1 MNSAYPDG
9 ERRQFDRLKV
19 NITVVYQVDKPIKVK
34 MLVGKEEVEAAI
46 LDLSEGGI
54 SILTEYNIPAYTHL
68 SIEFMLYR
76 LEKATNFKLYA
87 SLRVKGEVK
96 YSFASEGNKYRLGV
110 CFKDLDDESKSMIA
124 KFVKAANILPKTE
137 GIS

>member
-9 ERRQFDRLKV
+9 ERRLYERLKV

-34 MLVGKEEVEAAI
+34 MLVGKEEVEAPM

-54 SILTEYNIPAYTHL
+54 SILTEYNIPAYTRL
-68 SIEFMLYR
+68 SIKFMLYR
-76 LEKATNFKLYA
+76 LEKATNFKLYE

-110 CFKDLDDESKSMIA
+110 CFKDLDYGSKSIIA
-124 KFVKAANILPKTE
+124 EFVKVANIPPKIE
-137 GIS
+137 DIS